1 MNPMNPT
8 ECKHSSDKKMRE
20 ALHIVSNAGL
30 LPGTI
35 LTITVA
41 LMVAAAKL
49 ALTTAT
55 PTLAPRVTV
64 AILIW

>member
-1 MNPMNPT
+1 
-8 ECKHSSDKKMRE
+8 MRE
-20 ALHIVSNAGL
+20 ALHIMSNTGL

-49 ALTTAT
+49 ALTAAT